1 MGLTLD
7 RALAEAILG
16 IDTLWGGDVM
26 NPSGTGR
33 FIADSWFSDEALPKS
48 YTDATAA
55 AVRAAGGLSAGK
67 VDHAAVEAYLAAV
80 DLRGALD
87 LVASDGSGQ
96 AGGRGS
102 FLAGLSICLEV
113 MWDLAME
120 ALDRGEPVPYAR
132 SVEASTG
139 AAPTPSDS
147 RAMLEALG
155 GLLGD
160 AGYSPEESILDAAD
174 AWRRDRMVPAA
185 SIGGL
190 ARAFIAELDAGT
202 RAHVMPSLPEE
213 MHGVPRA
220 NVEFLPIKD
229 AWFSGSMNYLGR
241 ARTADGRPLYD
252 ASYEINASLEIS
264 IPEFMHLV
272 SHEVVPGHVMT
283 FAYVQHLYRL
293 GKVGFE
299 GTVLTMNSRYSTL
312 AEGIANNALLMAY
325 GVTEIGDL
333 PDRDLQIGTILSLLQ
348 DDAKN
353 QSSYLTWNEGLPQLE
368 VAEILRRDFLVSE
381 ERAGK
386 LSGPWAQHPI
396 LGRMYLPSYRAGTDA
411 VAAWRRNHDPAVIL
425 PALYGCSGL
434 VDVVTINEVLGSDV
448 PAGTGRRASG
458 SG

>member
-1 MGLTLD
+1 MNLTLD
-7 RALAEAILG
+7 RALADAILG

-33 FIADSWFSDEALPKS
+33 FIADSWFSDEELPRS

-55 AVRAAGGLSAGK
+55 AVRAAGGLSAGE
-67 VDHAAVEAYLAAV
+67 VDRAAIDAYLGAV
-80 DLRGALD
+80 DLRAAMD
-87 LVASDGSGQ
+87 LVASEGPGQ
-96 AGGRGS
+96 AGVRGP
-102 FLAGLSICLEV
+102 FLAGLSTCLEV

-120 ALDRGEPVPYAR
+120 SLDKGEPVPYSR

-139 AAPTPSDS
+139 ARPTPSDS

-155 GLLGD
+155 ALLGG
-160 AGYSPEESILDAAD
+160 AGYSPESSLLDAAD
-174 AWRRDRMVPAA
+174 AWRHDRMVPAA
-185 SIGGL
+185 SIGSL
-190 ARAFIAELDAGT
+190 ARAFIAELEAGT
-202 RAHVMPSLPEE
+202 RAHVMPHLPEE

-220 NVEFLPIKD
+220 NVEFLAIKD

-252 ASYEINASLEIS
+252 AQYEINASLEIS

-283 FAYVQHLYRL
+283 FAYVQHLYVL

-299 GTVLTMNSRYSTL
+299 GTMLTMNSRYSTL

-325 GVTEIGDL
+325 GVTEISQL

-353 QSSYLTWNEGLPQLE
+353 QASYLTWNEGMPQPE

-396 LGRMYLPSYRAGTDA
+396 LGRMYLPSYRAGAEA
-411 VAAWRRNHDPAVIL
+411 VAEWRRRYDPQVIL
-425 PALYGCSGL
+425 PALYGCEGL
-434 VDVVTINEVLGSDV
+434 VDVVTINEVLS
-448 PAGTGRRASG
+448 
-458 SG
+458 

>member
-1 MGLTLD
+1 
-7 RALAEAILG
+7 
-16 IDTLWGGDVM
+16 M

-33 FIADSWFSDEALPKS
+33 FIADSWFSDEELPRS

-55 AVRAAGGLSAGK
+55 AVRAAGGLSAGESNR
-67 VDHAAVEAYLAAV
+67 DAIDSYLGAV
-80 DLRGALD
+80 DLRAAMD
-87 LVASDGSGQ
+87 LVASEGPGQ
-96 AGGRGS
+96 AGVRGP
-102 FLAGLSICLEV
+102 FLAGLSTCLEV

-120 ALDRGEPVPYAR
+120 SLDKGEPVPYSR
-132 SVEASTG
+132 SVKASTG
-139 AAPTPSDS
+139 ARPTPSDS

-155 GLLGD
+155 ALLDD
-160 AGYSPEESILDAAD
+160 AGYSPEGSLLEAAD

-185 SIGGL
+185 SIGSL

-202 RAHVMPSLPEE
+202 RAHVMPHLADE

-220 NVEFLPIKD
+220 NVEFLAIKD

-252 ASYEINASLEIS
+252 AEYEINASLEIS

-283 FAYVQHLYRL
+283 FAYVQHLYVL

-299 GTVLTMNSRYSTL
+299 GTMLTMNSRYSTL
-312 AEGIANNALLMAY
+312 AEGIANNALLMAF
-325 GVTEIGDL
+325 GVTEISQL

-353 QSSYLTWNEGLPQLE
+353 QASFLTWNDGMPQPE
-368 VAEILRRDFLVSE
+368 VAAILRRDFLVSE

-396 LGRMYLPSYRAGTDA
+396 LGRMYLPSYRAGTEA
-411 VAAWRRNHDPAVIL
+411 VAEWRRKNEPGVIL
-425 PALYGCSGL
+425 PALYGCRGL
-434 VDVVTINEVLGSDV
+434 VDVVTINDVLS
-448 PAGTGRRASG
+448 
-458 SG
+458 

>member
-1 MGLTLD
+1 MILTLD

-33 FIADSWFSDEALPKS
+33 FIADSWFSDEVLPNS
-48 YTDATAA
+48 YSHPTAVA
-55 AVRAAGGLSAGK
+55 IRAAGGLSADK
-67 VDHAAVEAYLAAV
+67 VDRGTIDAYLGAV
-80 DLRGALD
+80 NLRGALD
-87 LVASDGSGQ
+87 LIAAEGPGQ
-96 AGGRGS
+96 PGVRGP
-102 FLAGLSICLEV
+102 FLAGLSTCLEV

-120 ALDRGEPVPYAR
+120 ALGTGDPVPYSR

-139 AAPTPSDS
+139 APPTPSD
-147 RAMLEALG
+147 AAAKVAAVTAL
-155 GLLGD
+155 LD
-160 AGYSPEESILDAAD
+160 EAGYSGEGSVLEAAD

-185 SIGGL
+185 SIGAL

-202 RAHVMPSLPEE
+202 RAHVLPVIPDD

-241 ARTADGRPLYD
+241 ERTADGRPLYD

-283 FAYVQHLYRL
+283 FAYVQHLYVL

-299 GTVLTMNSRYSTL
+299 GTMLTMNSRYSTL

-325 GVTEIGDL
+325 GITEISDL
-333 PDRDLQIGTILSLLQ
+333 PDRDLQIGTLLSLLQ

-353 QSSYLTWNEGLPQLE
+353 QASYLTWNDGLPQPE
-368 VAEILRRDFLVSE
+368 VAAALRRDFLVSE

-386 LSGPWAQHPI
+386 LSGPWANHAI

-411 VAAWRRNHDPAVIL
+411 VADWRRKHAPGAVL
-425 PALYGCSGL
+425 PALYGCRGL
-434 VDVVTINEVLGSDV
+434 VDVVTINEVLGD
-448 PAGTGRRASG
+448 G
-458 SG
+458 